1 MGLRTGAEYL
11 EALKDKRHIVYDG
24 RRVDDVTTEPGFR
37 HTAHAVAQY
46 YDFQNLP
53 EVRELVTYETPDG
66 DRAHLSFI
74 EPRTKDDLRRR
85 AQAFAAWAEVTCGH
99 MGRSPDYMNACLM
112 AVGAAKPHWGAKDP
126 VWGQRAYDLYLEA
139 RRRAL
144 CFTHTFVQAHTDKFT
159 PTTEQKSTLRVVR
172 ETPDGPV
179 VTGAKAVGTR
189 APYADAN
196 LCLGGLMPDVKE
208 EHTNFVISFTLPMEA
223 AGTTWICRDVMD
235 PERSHFDAPL
245 SSKSDE
251 MDTVVIFEDCLI
263 PWDHIYLYQDVELFH
278 KQLQLMRFHDALG
291 HHVLIRSIAKVR
303 FLFGLAHMIAE
314 TSQVSQRTNVQERL
328 GEFAMF
334 LENLECLAIAAVE
347 GAEQDPTNGLWYA
360 NTKAMRTAIR
370 LNADY
375 YPQLIHHLMQIG
387 GSGYVNMPQ
396 KRTFDTLGAALEDYF
411 SGASREAKEKIALYR
426 MGWDMAGSA
435 WGQRHEL
442 YERFFFGEHT
452 RHRLSAYEWA
462 DKEAAMAMV
471 HRMLTPPRSRFEP
484 YPLPEHYLP
493 S

>member
-1 MGLRTGAEYL
+1 M
-11 EALKDKRHIVYDG
+11 
-24 RRVDDVTTEPGFR
+24 
-37 HTAHAVAQY
+37 
-46 YDFQNLP
+46 
-53 EVRELVTYETPDG
+53 
-66 DRAHLSFI
+66 
-74 EPRTKDDLRRR
+74 
-85 AQAFAAWAEVTCGH
+85 
-99 MGRSPDYMNACLM
+99 
-112 AVGAAKPHWGAKDP
+112 
-126 VWGQRAYDLYLEA
+126 WGQRAYDLYLDA
-139 RRRAL
+139 RRRDL
-144 CFTHTFVQAHTDKFT
+144 CYTHTFVQAHTDKFT

-179 VTGAKAVGTR
+179 VTGAKAVGTL

-208 EHTNFVISFTLPMEA
+208 EHAHFVISFALPMEA

-263 PWDHIYLYQDVELFH
+263 PWENIYVYQDVEMFH
-278 KQLQLMRFHDALG
+278 KQLQHMRFHDALG

-314 TSQVSQRTNVQERL
+314 TSQVSQRTNIQERL

-347 GAEQDPTNGLWYA
+347 GAEQDPVNGLWYA
-360 NTKAMRTAIR
+360 NTKATRTAIR

-396 KRTFDTLGAALEDYF
+396 ERTFEALGGALEDYF
-411 SGASREAKEKIALYR
+411 SGASREAKDKVALYR

-435 WGQRHEL
+435 WAQRHEL

-452 RHRLSAYEWA
+452 RHRLMAYEWA

-471 HRMLTPPRSRFEP
+471 RRLLEPPSSPFEP
-484 YPLPEHYLP
+484 YPLPAPYRR